1 MDTRVKFGKSTTL
14 EIPPASLSSFDTIS
28 IIVLIPL
35 YDQGLVPLL
44 KRCKMRI
51 TVLQRIGVGLVLA
64 TVSMVVAGVVE
75 MRRLRLA
82 HQGRFTPDGSVD
94 MSVFWQTFQV
104 RKKKTRLF
112 FFDRLFDG
120 CLSIARADR
129 VFKRS
134 FQQLVFFNAFE
145 GEQGKGI
152 CTLPDSFLIAMAV
165 V

>member
-1 MDTRVKFGKSTTL
+1 MDTRVQFGKSTTL

-28 IIVLIPL
+28 ILVLIPL

-44 KRCKMRI
+44 KRCKKRI

-64 TVSMVVAGVVE
+64 TVSMMVAGTVE

-104 RKKKTRLF
+104 RKKNASF
-112 FFDRLFDG
+112 FFRPSF
-120 CLSIARADR
+120 ADNPFPFSCVSVAVSACWR
-129 VFKRS
+129 QRGVCCDWAAG
-134 FQQLVFFNAFE
+134 AF
-145 GEQGKGI
+145 
-152 CTLPDSFLIAMAV
+152 L
-165 V
+165 